1 MNTKDVRALLDLFR
15 FPLPKEGEFGPEYSH
30 LDVQIAI
37 REAAISHLMNMTLQC
52 LGAIRALVLESEVV
66 RVSHDCTDIDG
77 SQRDSGNA
85 QHLQRQVFAQ
95 AVQTMTSTIV
105 VGRELDRQDPVKTLV
120 ESFPWKPNFLSN
132 QWLMLQWQL
141 MDLPPRDA
149 LLREEHD
156 DHQTYLRLVKEVVK
170 YYPQTL
176 AEIDKFGQHYL
187 YYVIQSQSLPLL
199 RLFLRYHSKI
209 IRLPDHHGKL
219 PLHYVVTHSQ
229 HVDALHLLC
238 EHMQQSIREVS
249 QSLRDNYGNTLLHL
263 AAAGDSSE
271 AILQEILFAHP
282 ESVKVVNNDRQYPL
296 HFAAATTQQVLKLQK
311 LFTSYPEA
319 ITLPDKR
326 GLFPL
331 HQAALTNRHVDVAQ
345 YLYQCFPE
353 AMKIPLV
360 ACGRIPLHYA
370 TVKCSSTKLLRWM
383 LQQYPASARVMDG
396 NQRLPL
402 HNLIARS
409 ENVWSPLRVRC
420 LRMLLAAYPEG
431 AGFKDKGGYTPLALA
446 RRDGHGDLILRLL
459 LRADPTQDPEALA
472 DISYIAAQAK
482 YRDMRRYDTDR
493 RQGRT
498 TSTRRSRHTR
508 RGRSR
513 SRSRSRSGSD
523 DYDDDRSGG
532 GEEEDRSYT
541 EDGDSRSR
549 AAADVKYR
557 ARRRPPGQERDA
569 KDAGGGGGGGSGADW
584 LLDDDDDGDGDGG
597 DDSYRSYSDDDSRSR
612 RRRSRRSSGRQRSS
626 RPPRGL
632 HGSTIASQRS
642 YRSGY
647 VSQRSEGTADDQGSY
662 EEHTQRTYSDEDDD
676 DGDDRAAYYDSN
688 DEADEPDDDAE
699 EDAETASAYEYRSV
713 LSSAAGSASYSERR
727 DHRRHHDGRGRRSSR
742 RPPLSRQASNRH
754 DRPTPKPRE
763 AK

>member
-219 PLHYVVTHSQ
+219 PVHYVVTHSQ
-229 HVDALHLLC
+229 HVEALHVVG
-238 EHMQQSIREVS
+238 EHMQQSTRELS

-282 ESVKVVNNDRQYPL
+282 ESVKVVNNDRQFPL
-296 HFAAATTQQVLKLQK
+296 HFAAATTQQVAKLQRI
-311 LFTSYPEA
+311 FTSYPEA

-331 HQAALTNRHVDVAQ
+331 HQAALTNRHVEVAQ
-345 YLYQCFPE
+345 YLHQCFPE

-383 LQQYPASARVMDG
+383 LAQYPASARVMDG

-482 YRDMRRYDTDR
+482 YRDMRRYDADR

-498 TSTRRSRHTR
+498 SSTRRSRRTR

-513 SRSRSRSGSD
+513 SRSGGGSRSGSD
-523 DYDDDRSGG
+523 NDDDDGG
-532 GEEEDRSYT
+532 EDRSVT

-549 AAADVKYR
+549 AADVKYR

-569 KDAGGGGGGGSGADW
+569 KDGGSHW
-584 LLDDDDDGDGDGG
+584 LLDDDDDSGARGEEEG
-597 DDSYRSYSDDDSRSR
+597 DSYRSYSDDDSRPR
-612 RRRSRRSSGRQRSS
+612 RRSSGRRRQQ

-632 HGSTIASQRS
+632 HDSTIASQRS

-647 VSQRSEGTADDQGSY
+647 VSQRSEGTAEDQASYDDN
-662 EEHTQRTYSDEDDD
+662 TQRTYSDEEDDD
-676 DGDDRAAYYDSN
+676 AAYYDSN
-688 DEADEPDDDAE
+688 DEADAPDDDAE

-713 LSSAAGSASYSERR
+713 LSSAAGSASYSARR
-727 DHRRHHDGRGRRSSR
+727 DHQHRHRREGRGRRPSR
-742 RPPLSRQASNRH
+742 RPPLSRQASDR
-754 DRPTPKPRE
+754 DRPTPKPRD